1 MGIGYAPAGAVE
13 YEAVVAA
20 FDSAT
25 AKLACGERGK
35 AMGATVEQR
44 GDSGLASEQDKR
56 RIEQCSRHRTGVEL
70 IGPGGLVPAVA
81 KIERRISCG
90 SLVMRVAT
98 CHVHFPFL
106 LRFFPEGPKSKVSMH
121 RRSSQTL
128 RPPPPVSAG

>member
-56 RIEQCSRHRTGVEL
+56 SVEQCSRHRTGVEL

-98 CHVHFPFL
+98 CHVHFLSYSVSFL
-106 LRFFPEGPKSKVSMH
+106 KVRNQKRACTVDH
-121 RRSSQTL
+121 RRRFARHRL
-128 RPPPPVSAG
+128 Y